1 MMWGDNSGWG
11 MWLGMGIS
19 TLILVVLIALLV
31 WSISRIGRVEAPR
44 PQRERPTALEL
55 LDERLARGEI
65 EPDDYQQ
72 RRRILNDQRG
82 TLPGG
87 ADPPPCMPR
96 TTQGAHRDED
106 YDQESQHLR
115 GERSDLPGLPRPAHG
130 ARPTTARGSGGD
142 RRP

>member
-1 MMWGDNSGWG
+1 MMMWGDSSGWG

-72 RRRILNDQRG
+72 RRRILNDQR
-82 TLPGG
+82 
-87 ADPPPCMPR
+87 
-96 TTQGAHRDED
+96 
-106 YDQESQHLR
+106 
-115 GERSDLPGLPRPAHG
+115 
-130 ARPTTARGSGGD
+130 
-142 RRP
+142 

>member
-1 MMWGDNSGWG
+1 MMMWGDNSGWG

-44 PQRERPTALEL
+44 PQRARPTALEL

-72 RRRILNDQRG
+72 RRRILDDQR
-82 TLPGG
+82 
-87 ADPPPCMPR
+87 
-96 TTQGAHRDED
+96 
-106 YDQESQHLR
+106 
-115 GERSDLPGLPRPAHG
+115 
-130 ARPTTARGSGGD
+130 
-142 RRP
+142 